1 MYQRKKERDLF
12 DLWYALN
19 NADVNVEKV
28 IDAFKHYMQKE
39 GNEVTRNEFIE
50 NMERKIED
58 ADFKGDMNGLLRSG
72 ITYDINEA
80 FKLVRREILE
90 NI

>member
-1 MYQRKKERDLF
+1 
-12 DLWYALN
+12 
-19 NADVNVEKV
+19 
-28 IDAFKHYMQKE
+28 MQKE